1 MFNILQIRRVYKN
14 MPTRRVVKLINL
26 SWYSQVHE
34 ADPESEEMGG
44 QGFAPKMFGIFRLI

>member
-44 QGFAPKMFGIFRLI
+44 AGVRP